1 MEIITAGNTV
11 EIVDRRI
18 FLGTVAASVLA
29 AAGAVV
35 IGDEVARGAFPST
48 AVPVPSRSVPSPPRP
63 APTATFAASDLPPHF
78 LAPKLVKFPV
88 PSGTI
93 TGLPGPGNAVALT
106 VDDGVNTEVVKLYTE
121 FAARSGMRLTFFL
134 NGSRPSWTDNV
145 RELRPLVES
154 GQIQL
159 ANHTWSHPDLTKLS
173 ASAVVGELQR
183 NEEFLKSMYGV
194 SGKPYYRPP
203 FGFHNAAVDAAAR
216 SAGYSVPV
224 LWYGSLS
231 DSGLITEDQLRGFA
245 TQWMLPQH
253 IVIGHANYLP
263 VTNCFDFLAELIRSR
278 HLQPVT
284 LTDYF
289 GS

>member
-1 MEIITAGNTV
+1 
-11 EIVDRRI
+11 VDRRI

-29 AAGAVV
+29 ATGAVI
-35 IGDEVARGAFPST
+35 IGDEVARGAFTSAAAPIPPHSFPPLRR
-48 AVPVPSRSVPSPPRP
+48 PVPATSV
-63 APTATFAASDLPPHF
+63 AARDLPPHF
-78 LAPKLVKFPV
+78 LAPKLVKHPI
-88 PSGTI
+88 PTSTI
-93 TGLPGPGNAVALT
+93 TGLPGSGNTVALT
-106 VDDGVNTEVVKLYTE
+106 VDDGVNSEVVNLYTE
-121 FAARSGMRLTFFL
+121 FAARSGMRLTFFV

-145 RELRPLVES
+145 RALRPLVES

-183 NEEFLKSMYGV
+183 NEEFFKSTYGV

-216 SAGYSVPV
+216 TAGYTVPV

-263 VTNCFDFLAELIRSR
+263 VTNCFDFLAELIHSR
-278 HLQPVT
+278 QLQPVT
-284 LTDYF
+284 LNDYF
-289 GS
+289 GD